1 MTRHRSLL
9 IACGLLAM
17 FLLFSASSALAA
29 EETVCL
35 QCHAN
40 LEPRL
45 AEPVELW
52 HQSIHAAN
60 GISCHNCHGGNPT
73 DFALAMT
80 PESGFLGAPKRA
92 EIPDFCGRCHI
103 GVRDDYLASA
113 HGKARLTGGPNC
125 VNCHSNHRVTAA
137 SLDLIA
143 PQLCG
148 SCHSFERAERLKT
161 ALSKTEA
168 SLSRLDGE
176 LRGLFRLGM
185 VVRDKQD
192 ALFAVR
198 NDYRSLAHSVDVE
211 QVEAETAKFDARI
224 SEIDAQVN
232 AIHDDL
238 SQRKVMGAGAVLLLL
253 LIGGV
258 ALLVRRTYEE
268 DEEKS

>member
-1 MTRHRSLL
+1 MTRHRYLFLVCSLT
-9 IACGLLAM
+9 AMALLLPGA
-17 FLLFSASSALAA
+17 FALAA

-35 QCHAN
+35 QCHVN
-40 LEPRL
+40 LERQL
-45 AEPVELW
+45 SEPVELW

-73 DFALAMT
+73 DFALAMA
-80 PESGFLGAPKRA
+80 PESGFLGVP
-92 EIPDFCGRCHI
+92 EPDGIPDFCGRCHI

-113 HGKARLTGGPNC
+113 HGQARLTGGPQC

-148 SCHSFERAERLKT
+148 SCHSFERAERLKS
-161 ALSKTEA
+161 ALTKTEA

-176 LRGLFRLGM
+176 LRDLFRLGM
-185 VVRDKQD
+185 VVREKQD

-198 NDYRSLAHSVDVE
+198 NDFRSLAHSVDVE
-211 QVEAETAKFDARI
+211 QVEAKTAEFDTRI
-224 SEIDAQVN
+224 GEIDAQVS
-232 AIHDDL
+232 AIHDEL
-238 SQRKVMGAGAVLLLL
+238 SSRKVMGAGTVLLLL

-258 ALLVRRTYEE
+258 ALLIRRTYEE
-268 DEEKS
+268 NEGKS